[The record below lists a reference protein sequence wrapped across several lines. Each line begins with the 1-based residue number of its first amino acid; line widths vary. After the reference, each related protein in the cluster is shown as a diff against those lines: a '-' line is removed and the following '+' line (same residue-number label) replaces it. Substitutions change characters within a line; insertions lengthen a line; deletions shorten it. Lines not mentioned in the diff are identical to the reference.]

1 MKPNNT
7 QNIATRIQFL
17 TFFFCLLFAIIGLKA
32 FHLQVFECKKLS
44 DRAQREY
51 ERPIVSAGK
60 RGVIYDRNLNEL
72 AVSIHASSIAAMPS
86 RIENLKKTTK
96 QLAKILSLNEKE
108 LYQRLSKNTRFT
120 WIKRQVAPQR
130 VAAISALDLK
140 GIEIVPEFSRFY
152 PHKTLAAQILGFAGI
167 DSKGLEGIELYYN
180 QEIQGVAQEYKIMKD
195 ALGRGFDREAWA
207 EEPPKANN
215 LVLTVDRT
223 IQFIA
228 DEAVKEATLKH
239 EAKAG
244 MAVVMAPHTGEIL
257 AIAHYPDFNPNA
269 FTKYKSDAWR
279 NRAVADAFEP
289 GSTMK
294 IFLAAAALESGYCSP
309 KSIFYCENGKYRVGT
324 NVVHDT
330 HSYDWMSIQEIVK
343 HSSNIGAVKI
353 AEMTGKKSLYTSLKA
368 FGFGEKTGVDLPGET
383 PGYLSNYK
391 RWRPIDVGNIAFG
404 QGLSVT
410 AMQVLRAVCAIANGG
425 TLVKPYIAKSLIDAS
440 GNIIRDLT
448 PEKGRS
454 VISRNTAIAVGE
466 MMHMVVLEGGTGTN
480 AALNHYKV
488 CGKTGTAQK
497 FVNGT
502 YGTGAFV
509 ASFVGFAPQDNPAV
523 AAIVIIDEPH
533 QKAHYGGT
541 VAAPAFKKIVY
552 ESLNYM
558 AIRPDDMLIA
568 STYEEKEEKKR

>member
-7 QNIATRIQFL
+7 RHIAMRIQIL
-17 TFFFCLLFAIIGLKA
+17 GVFFCLLFAIIGLKA

-44 DRAQREY
+44 DRAQQEY

-86 RIENLKKTTK
+86 RIENVKKTAK
-96 QLAKILSLNEKE
+96 QVAKILNLNEKE
-108 LYQRLSKNTRFT
+108 LYKRLSQSTRFT

-130 VAAISALDLK
+130 VSAVAALDLK
-140 GIEIVPEFSRFY
+140 GIELVPEFSRFY
-152 PHKTLAAQILGFAGI
+152 PHKTLAAQVLGFAGI

-180 QEIQGVAQEYKIMKD
+180 KEIEGVAQEYKIMKD

-215 LVLTVDRT
+215 LVLTIDRT

-228 DEAVKEATLKH
+228 EEAVKEATVKH
-239 EAKAG
+239 EAKSG
-244 MAVVMAPHTGEIL
+244 IAVVMSPQTGELL
-257 AIAHYPDFNPNA
+257 AIAHYPEFNPNA
-269 FTKYKSDAWR
+269 FTKFKSDAWR

-309 KSIFYCENGKYRVGT
+309 KSIFYCENGKYRIGP

-330 HSYDWMSIQEIVK
+330 HSYDWMSIQDIVK

-353 AEMTGKKSLYTSLKA
+353 AEMTGKKSLHTSLKS

-383 PGYLSNYK
+383 AGNLSDYK
-391 RWRPIDVGNIAFG
+391 KWRPIDVGNIAFG
-404 QGLSVT
+404 QGLSVS
-410 AMQVLRAVCAIANGG
+410 AVQLLRAVCAIANGG
-425 TLVKPYIAKSLIDAS
+425 TLVKPHLAKSVIDSS
-440 GNIIRDLT
+440 GNVIRDLT
-448 PEKGRS
+448 PEKGPS
-454 VISRNTAIAVGE
+454 VISRNTAKAVAE

-497 FVNGT
+497 FVNGS
-502 YGTGAFV
+502 YATGAFV
-509 ASFVGFAPQDNPAV
+509 ASFVGFAPQENPAV
-523 AAIVIIDEPH
+523 AVLVVIDEPH
-533 QKAHYGGT
+533 QKAHFGGT

-558 AIRPDDMLIA
+558 AIRPDDMLMA
-568 STYEEKEEKKR
+568 STFDEKEEKKR